1 MSASASSTTN
11 ATGNEANLSFDAEHI
26 VLYVVLSCY
35 SVVGISGNAIAFY
48 IFFRRR
54 NCCTSD
60 IFILALAGTD
70 FIVCLVTIPFTIVFE
85 LLHYRLYY
93 DSLCKL
99 YMFFNTST
107 IPYSSL
113 IMAAIAFDRYF
124 CICHPFL
131 HIISVERARIIVLC
145 LAVPSLCFGV
155 ITGMSYGL
163 YNKEDFLLTNGSVL
177 LGTNKTWM
185 SIPNEEMELQFL
197 DVNEKKDGIMAL
209 SEISFKNDSQTYEL
223 HIYRKFRLN
232 SECFLN
238 NVHFTDDFMT
248 WYLRVYTSLYILC
261 FIAVVVLYILIYR
274 SIFRRRAKKAKRKK
288 KNNYV
293 SLAVTDTTAPQHN
306 LAAAVEVETALT
318 ELNSN
323 GTVVTKT
330 TTSSA
335 AKNGVKSNGSHN
347 AKDTSATVCRI
358 PKKRSS
364 TIRDRNLYANIRT
377 AMMLFVVT
385 VVFIIAFTPS
395 LLIANML
402 IPLQLIVFYI
412 YFTYNVANPFIYAFM
427 NQTFR
432 EDLKKFMKKCFR

>member
-323 GTVVTKT
+323 G
-330 TTSSA
+330 
-335 AKNGVKSNGSHN
+335 
-347 AKDTSATVCRI
+347 ATVCRI